1 VLAIADN
8 RGNIIAPLVARPVNV
23 HDSKLFYESF
33 TNLLEIAESLELE
46 IRNSYLT
53 LDSGFDNAETKSEII
68 FRELIPVIKPNPR
81 NRNWEKTHKML
92 DEFEP
97 LEDIY
102 KERHNIERCFAWED
116 TYRKLAVRYEKRQD
130 TFMGFRYL
138 AYSMINFRWVFGKNL
153 CQFK

>member
-1 VLAIADN
+1 MLAIADN

-33 TNLLEIAESLELE
+33 TNLLEIADLLELE
-46 IRNSYLT
+46 IRDSHLT

-68 FRELIPVIKPNPR
+68 FRGLVPVIKPNPR
-81 NRNWEKTHKML
+81 GIKNQEKIQKIL
-92 DEFEP
+92 EEFKS
-97 LEDIY
+97 LESIY

-116 TYRKLAVRYEKRQD
+116 TYRKLAVRYEKLQS

-138 AYSMINFRWVFGKNL
+138 SYSMINFRWVFGKN
-153 CQFK
+153 

>member
-33 TNLLEIAESLELE
+33 TNLLEIAEALELE
-46 IRNSYLT
+46 IKNSHLT
-53 LDSGFDNAETKSEII
+53 LDSGFDNLETKSEIV

-81 NRNWEKTHKML
+81 GMKDREKIQKIL
-92 DEFEP
+92 EEFE
-97 LEDIY
+97 LVENIY
-102 KERHNIERCFAWED
+102 KERYKIERCFAWED

-130 TFMGFRYL
+130 TFLGFRYL
-138 AYSMINFRWVFGKNL
+138 AYSMINFRWLFGKN
-153 CQFK
+153 